1 MKVLKFY
8 TKSRNDKVERVIWYI
23 QDRTPR
29 SNILRRVEQYGR
41 VNEMNIIMSVAQL
54 YQERTDFDK
63 EEKNNGYVTPK
74 TKIDYLIVGE
84 E

>member
-8 TKSRNDKVERVIWYI
+8 TKSRTDKVERVIWYI

-41 VNEMNIIMSVAQL
+41 VNEMIIMSVAQL

-74 TKIDYLIVGE
+74 NKLDYLIVGE

>member
-8 TKSRNDKVERVIWYI
+8 TKSKTDKVERVIWYI

-29 SNILRRVEQYGR
+29 SSILRRVEQYTR
-41 VNEMNIIMSVAQL
+41 VNEVVCIMSVAQL
-54 YQERTDFDK
+54 YQERIDFDK
-63 EEKNNGYVTPK
+63 EEKNEGYAVPK
-74 TKIDYLIVGE
+74 TRMSYLIIGE

>member
-1 MKVLKFY
+1 
-8 TKSRNDKVERVIWYI
+8 VIWYI

-54 YQERTDFDK
+54 YQERSDFDK
-63 EEKNNGYVTPK
+63 EEKNDGFATPK
-74 TKIDYLIVGE
+74 NKIDYLIVGE

>member
-8 TKSRNDKVERVIWYI
+8 TKSKTDKVERVIWYI

-29 SNILRRVEQYGR
+29 SSILRRVEQYVR
-41 VNEMNIIMSVAQL
+41 VNEMICIMSVAQL
-54 YQERTDFDK
+54 YQERADFDK
-63 EEKNNGYVTPK
+63 EEKDKEFAVPK
-74 TKIDYLIVGE
+74 SRVSYLIIGE

>member
-8 TKSRNDKVERVIWYI
+8 TKSKTDKVERVIWYI

-29 SNILRRVEQYGR
+29 SSILRRVEQYTR
-41 VNEMNIIMSVAQL
+41 LNEVVCIMSVAQL

-63 EEKNNGYVTPK
+63 EEKGYVVPK
-74 TKIDYLIVGE
+74 NKMSYLIVGE

>member
-8 TKSRNDKVERVIWYI
+8 TKSKTDKVERVIWYI

-29 SNILRRVEQYGR
+29 SSILRRVETFGR
-41 VNEMNIIMSVAQL
+41 VNEVAIIMSVAQL
-54 YQERTDFDK
+54 YQERSEFDK
-63 EEKNNGYVTPK
+63 EEKNEGYAVPK
-74 TKIDYLIVGE
+74 NKVSYLIIGE